1 MEIFSYRTSLLS
13 AALETIANTVTDKG
27 LGKLVEI
34 GNSGMFRPEML
45 ESMGLP

>member
-1 MEIFSYRTSLLS
+1 MAKPI
-13 AALETIANTVTDKG
+13 IDKG

-34 GNSGMFRPEML
+34 GNSGMFRAEML